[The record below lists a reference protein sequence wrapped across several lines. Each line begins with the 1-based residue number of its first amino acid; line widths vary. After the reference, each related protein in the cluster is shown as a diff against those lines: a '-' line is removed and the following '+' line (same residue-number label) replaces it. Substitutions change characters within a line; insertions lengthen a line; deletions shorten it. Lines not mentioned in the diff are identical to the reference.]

1 MPVFSF
7 REEAEIYLH
16 LCLGTSG
23 HDWKQGTHR
32 HRRQEAKTCRNPE
45 RHVAI
50 LMEKL
55 RKKQPSA

>member
-23 HDWKQGTHR
+23 HDWKAR
-32 HRRQEAKTCRNPE
+32 EAQAPQARGKTCRNPE
-45 RHVAI
+45 RDVAI
-50 LMEKL
+50 LVEKL
-55 RKKQPSA
+55 RKEQPSD